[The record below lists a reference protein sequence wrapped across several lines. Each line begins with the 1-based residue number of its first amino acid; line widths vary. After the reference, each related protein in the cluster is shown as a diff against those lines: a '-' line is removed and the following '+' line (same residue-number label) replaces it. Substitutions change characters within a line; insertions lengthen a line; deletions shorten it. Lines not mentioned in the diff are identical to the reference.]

1 MKIRKHIYFS
11 GMVQGV
17 GFRYRAMYAAKS
29 LGLTGW
35 VRNLW
40 DDRVEMEV
48 QGDEVSINRMVRQIE
63 EGHFI
68 RISDMETEEIPVQER
83 EADFHIIG

>member
-48 QGDEVSINRMVRQIE
+48 QGDEESINRMVRQIE

-68 RISDMETEEIPVQER
+68 RISDMETEEIPAQER

>member
-1 MKIRKHIYFS
+1 MKIRRHIFFS
-11 GMVQGV
+11 GRAQGV
-17 GFRYRAMYAAKS
+17 GFRYRAYYAAEA

-35 VRNLW
+35 VKNLW

-48 QGDEVSINRMVRQIE
+48 QGDSASIDKMLSMLQ

-68 RISDMETEEIPVQER
+68 EIQGMEMVDMPLENDSSFRIR
-83 EADFHIIG
+83 